1 MTPRFLAW
9 ATRFVMSVHWDGE
22 DWSFGHSI
30 IGTVL
35 DMLRLSHLR
44 NILERI
50 LGRQLDFCG
59 KSLGRL
65 SSQRYN
71 EIQCGSHQQADRRYL
86 KPIPWKC

>member
-44 NILERI
+44 NIL
-50 LGRQLDFCG
+50 G
-59 KSLGRL
+59 
-65 SSQRYN
+65 Y
-71 EIQCGSHQQADRRYL
+71 
-86 KPIPWKC
+86 